1 VFALANASSACQGLR
16 IGFANPLLYSAAA
29 SSYGSAFND
38 ISVGNNDF
46 TGTNAGRYPASPG
59 YDMSTGL
66 GSPNAAALVGA
77 MCVHDVQTRVVR
89 PPTISAVSL
98 SGVRR
103 ARPKLQLTVS
113 AGQNAPA
120 VKRLAIRLPGALQF
134 GRQPRAITIIGP
146 NRHRALFSWSLRRG
160 VLTITLKNSKSQI
173 KVTINYAAITATA
186 REVTAA
192 RRGRAGKL
200 RINFTVSDA
209 KWHPTALP
217 ASVKPRN

>member
-1 VFALANASSACQGLR
+1 
-16 IGFANPLLYSAAA
+16 
-29 SSYGSAFND
+29 
-38 ISVGNNDF
+38 
-46 TGTNAGRYPASPG
+46 
-59 YDMSTGL
+59 
-66 GSPNAAALVGA
+66 
-77 MCVHDVQTRVVR
+77 VHDVQTRVVR